1 MLGGGVLFAAMT
13 LVLIDNLLSIDKEK
27 NMGLQKTIKSVMR
40 LDRPKVNGNISVK
53 EAITAMVEHGV
64 CALSVEM
71 DGTLLGIVTDMDL
84 VGALV
89 RRGDPATA
97 KVFECMTAC
106 DLITRSGA
114 KNPCIQLDEEQTVEN
129 AMKLLD
135 GAGVHSLMVSGPKG
149 QCLGI
154 ISAGE
159 LLQAAIS

>member
-1 MLGGGVLFAAMT
+1 
-13 LVLIDNLLSIDKEK
+13 
-27 NMGLQKTIKSVMR
+27 MGLQKTIKSVMR

-53 EAITAMVEHGV
+53 EVIATMAEHGV
-64 CALSVEM
+64 CAISVER
-71 DGTLLGIVTDMDL
+71 DGAVLGIVTDMDL

-89 RRGDPATA
+89 HRGDPATA

-114 KNPCIQLDEEQTVEN
+114 KSPCVQLDEEETVGN
-129 AMKLLD
+129 ALKLLD
-135 GAGVHSLMVSGPKG
+135 GTGVHNLMVSGPND